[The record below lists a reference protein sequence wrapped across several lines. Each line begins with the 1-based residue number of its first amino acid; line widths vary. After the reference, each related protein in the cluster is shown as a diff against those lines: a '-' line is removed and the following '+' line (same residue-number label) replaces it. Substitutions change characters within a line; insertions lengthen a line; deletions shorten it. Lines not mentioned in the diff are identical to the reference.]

1 MNKEEIARPRN
12 LSHSAQKWLFLATSK
27 ARQEKFV
34 RVQNTFER
42 EMRKAQKRHEKKF
55 LK

>member
-12 LSHSAQKWLFLATSK
+12 LSHSAQKWLFLATPK
-27 ARQEKFV
+27 RDRENFV
-34 RVQNTFER
+34 RAQNTFER
-42 EMRKAQKRHEKKF
+42 EMRKARKRYEKKF